1 MENIIVVCQ
10 YKIYKMEKIFFQ
22 FHHSNCKNIIDDEKY
37 HFLLLLLLFPNI
49 QLSTFFS
56 SHSSNQLIN

>member
-37 HFLLLLLLFPNI
+37 QFLLLLLFPDPPIFNCQLFFLVI
-49 QLSTFFS
+49 QV
-56 SHSSNQLIN
+56 IN